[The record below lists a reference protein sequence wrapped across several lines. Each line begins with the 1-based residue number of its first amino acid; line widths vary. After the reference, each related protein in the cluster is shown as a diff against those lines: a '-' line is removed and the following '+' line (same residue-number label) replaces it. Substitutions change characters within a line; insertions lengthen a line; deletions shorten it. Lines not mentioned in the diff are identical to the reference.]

1 MTNKKKNSTPK
12 NKNVEIKEEQF
23 IPTEEQIYD
32 FLKFAGSLYN
42 GVYTPDLVHQRMQQI
57 TMNQIPV
64 STVEKVTEALSDPQ
78 NNEQVLI
85 GYSEYMELIS
95 MLYKRIL
102 LYFSGL
108 MAFNFEY
115 TAINV
120 KNEKEYKSQ
129 KYKDDLRIVE
139 EFFDKFDHKNE
150 FRIAIKQMLRQEVFY
165 AIFRD
170 DGIKFNL
177 QELPQSYCKI
187 TGRWDYGLVYDF
199 NMNFF
204 LQAGADL
211 NMFPPVFK
219 KLFKKTFE
227 NPDIHYRPS
236 LPMDRRGDNWAYWI
250 QTSPKDGFVALKFSP
265 EIATVVPFLAP
276 LLGDVV
282 LQPIVRA
289 LQTNSYIQ
297 EATKILFGQV
307 EFIKDASSKVKDALT
322 LNPETLG
329 KFLQLMKSG
338 LPDAIKVAAAPLANT
353 AAVEFKGNEK
363 MYDSYL
369 KSTSSI
375 SGINSRLIYS
385 FDRQNVLET
394 KLSMDIDQN
403 ILRPAYNQMA
413 NLLSYWIN
421 QRTKKYKFQI
431 VLSGFN
437 TSLDREERLETSL
450 KMADSGMVLDQKF
463 ANALDM
469 SIFHFR
475 RQLAETKANGFVE
488 RLTPILK
495 SNQMSKEKSKDS
507 GGGRPEKK
515 DEDLTESG
523 SESKEVGSN
532 EEKGYE

>member
-1 MTNKKKNSTPK
+1 MTKKNSTPK
-12 NKNVEIKEEQF
+12 EKPVEEEKPF
-23 IPTEEQIYD
+23 LPTEEQIFD
-32 FLKFAGSLYN
+32 FLKFAGNIYS
-42 GVYTPDLVHQRMQQI
+42 GVHTPDLIHQRMQQI
-57 TMNQIPV
+57 TMNQVPV
-64 STVEKVTEALSDPQ
+64 NTVEKVMEALSSPQ
-78 NNEQVLI
+78 DNEQLLI
-85 GYSEYMELIS
+85 GYSEYMELVS

-115 TAINV
+115 TCVNA
-120 KNEKEYKSQ
+120 KNDKDYGSP
-129 KYKDDLRIVE
+129 KYKEDLKIVE
-139 EFFDKFDHKNE
+139 EFFDKFDHKAE
-150 FRIAIKQMLRQEVFY
+150 FRIAIKQMMRQEVFY

-170 DGIKFNL
+170 DGLKYNL

-199 NMNFF
+199 NMNYF
-204 LQAGADL
+204 LQAGSDL
-211 NMFPPVFK
+211 AMFPPVFK
-219 KLFKKTFE
+219 KLFKKTFD
-227 NPDIHYRPS
+227 NPDYQYRPS
-236 LPMDRRGDNWAYWI
+236 LSIDRRGDSWAYWI

-282 LQPIVRA
+282 LQPIIRS

-329 KFLQLMKSG
+329 KFLQLLKSG

-353 AAVEFKGNEK
+353 AAVEFKGNDK

-403 ILRPAYNQMA
+403 ILRPAYGQMA
-413 NLLSYWIN
+413 NLLTYWVN
-421 QRTKKYKFQI
+421 LKTKKYKFKI
-431 VLSGFN
+431 TLNGFN
-437 TSLDREERLETSL
+437 TSLDREERMETASKL
-450 KMADSGMVLDQKF
+450 ADSGIVLDQKF
-463 ANALDM
+463 ANAIDM
-469 SIFHFR
+469 TIFDFR
-475 RQLAETKANGFVE
+475 RQVAETKANGFVE
-488 RLTPILK
+488 KLTPILK
-495 SNQMSKEKSKDS
+495 SNQMSKEQS
-507 GGGRPEKK
+507 GGSGNGRPKKK
-515 DEDLTESG
+515 DEDLSESG

-532 EEKGYE
+532 EEKGFE